1 MFEQPTNQGN
11 SNAQPGQAAP
21 LVSPDTQPQTEAPV
35 YVTKA
40 EISALEEKLRKEMQ
54 QTAQSQA
61 DKVKNQINKKLETL
75 KAAGITATPEQAQ
88 AMIQAEQSQAPETPQ
103 QPVTQPRQP
112 AQAAPV
118 VAQTNDPI
126 LNQAATWMQEDKS
139 TPDPITAEAYRKMA
153 QSGVRIQD
161 SDPEASLIKG
171 GNVTEWLSSVDA
183 AIEAKQKRLNIKG
196 TPIRTPNLSSG
207 TPSSKPAH
215 ADLSAQDTLEAYFH
229 SK

>member
-88 AMIQAEQSQAPETPQ
+88 AMIQAEQSQPP
-103 QPVTQPRQP
+103 
-112 AQAAPV
+112 
-118 VAQTNDPI
+118 
-126 LNQAATWMQEDKS
+126 
-139 TPDPITAEAYRKMA
+139 
-153 QSGVRIQD
+153 GGGCCQD
-161 SDPEASLIKG
+161 HARR
-171 GNVTEWLSSVDA
+171 
-183 AIEAKQKRLNIKG
+183 KRLYGRHAHRGRRDNQRRGYSRGINAFNCLAPRG
-196 TPIRTPNLSSG
+196 CLSFF
-207 TPSSKPAH
+207 
-215 ADLSAQDTLEAYFH
+215 Q
-229 SK
+229 